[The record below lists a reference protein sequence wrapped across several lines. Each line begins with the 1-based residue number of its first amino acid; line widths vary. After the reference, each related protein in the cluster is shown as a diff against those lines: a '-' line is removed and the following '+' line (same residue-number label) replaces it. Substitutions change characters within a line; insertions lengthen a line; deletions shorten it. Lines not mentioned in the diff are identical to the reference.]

1 MQSLG
6 INIGSSS
13 IKVVLLEDE
22 RARWETV
29 VAHEGNFIET
39 LKNILLER
47 QVPAGVP
54 SLVTGTEGRFLL
66 NINNVLESICV
77 EEALNRLGLKVDA
90 SVSLGGENFVVYTI
104 DENGKIITSFS
115 GNKCASGTG
124 EFFKQQLGRMDLRL
138 ADVAS
143 VPDTAVVCHM
153 SSRCSVFMKSDCTHK
168 LNKGEATKADIVM
181 SLSDV
186 MSTKVSDFLKR
197 ARIKSGRVL
206 LTGGVTKNKNIIRFL
221 KEKLPGIEFVVPEE
235 APCLEAY
242 GAAYLAATSGS
253 PLPKRDDLFKPQQI
267 EFAKYK
273 SLKSAEGKV
282 NYLPSRR
289 GTAKP
294 GGEYILGVDGG
305 STTTKVALIDIETDE
320 IVASH
325 YGRTH
330 GDPVNALKE
339 CLVEVKKQL
348 SQQIGDAS
356 INITIA
362 STTGSSREIL
372 GVFLET
378 PAVYNEIIAHAVGTT
393 YFKPDIDTIFEIGG
407 QDAKYAMLKNR
418 VPIDYAMNEAC
429 SAGTGSFLEES
440 ASGDLNITNVRDIG
454 DIAVRAQGPLK
465 FGEQ

>member
-221 KEKLPGIEFVVPEE
+221 K
-235 APCLEAY
+235 
-242 GAAYLAATSGS
+242 
-253 PLPKRDDLFKPQQI
+253 
-267 EFAKYK
+267 
-273 SLKSAEGKV
+273 
-282 NYLPSRR
+282 
-289 GTAKP
+289 
-294 GGEYILGVDGG
+294 
-305 STTTKVALIDIETDE
+305 
-320 IVASH
+320 
-325 YGRTH
+325 
-330 GDPVNALKE
+330 
-339 CLVEVKKQL
+339 
-348 SQQIGDAS
+348 
-356 INITIA
+356 
-362 STTGSSREIL
+362 
-372 GVFLET
+372 
-378 PAVYNEIIAHAVGTT
+378 
-393 YFKPDIDTIFEIGG
+393 
-407 QDAKYAMLKNR
+407 
-418 VPIDYAMNEAC
+418 
-429 SAGTGSFLEES
+429 
-440 ASGDLNITNVRDIG
+440 
-454 DIAVRAQGPLK
+454 
-465 FGEQ
+465 

>member
-22 RARWETV
+22 RVRWETV

-66 NINNVLESICV
+66 NMNNVLESICV
-77 EEALNRLGLKVDA
+77 EEALKRLELKVDA

-138 ADVAS
+138 ADVAN

-186 MSTKVSDFLKR
+186 MATKVSDFLKR

-206 LTGGVTKNKNIIRFL
+206 LAGGVTKNKYIIRFL
-221 KEKLPGIEFVVPEE
+221 REKLPGHRVHRSRR
-235 APCLEAY
+235 
-242 GAAYLAATSGS
+242 GALPRGIRRRASWPRPRGASSRSGTTCSSRRRSSS
-253 PLPKRDDLFKPQQI
+253 PR
-267 EFAKYK
+267 YK
-273 SLKSAEGKV
+273 SLKSAEGMV
-282 NYLPSRR
+282 NYLAIEAAARR
-289 GTAKP
+289 GRA
-294 GGEYILGVDGG
+294 
-305 STTTKVALIDIETDE
+305 A
-320 IVASH
+320 
-325 YGRTH
+325 
-330 GDPVNALKE
+330 
-339 CLVEVKKQL
+339 
-348 SQQIGDAS
+348 
-356 INITIA
+356 NIFSA
-362 STTGSSREIL
+362 STAARPPPRLRSSTSRPTRSWRPITG
-372 GVFLET
+372 
-378 PAVYNEIIAHAVGTT
+378 
-393 YFKPDIDTIFEIGG
+393 
-407 QDAKYAMLKNR
+407 
-418 VPIDYAMNEAC
+418 
-429 SAGTGSFLEES
+429 
-440 ASGDLNITNVRDIG
+440 
-454 DIAVRAQGPLK
+454 GPTATRSTR
-465 FGEQ
+465 